1 MSSLLKNPMYIHIAC
16 EAVIIGSLFYI
27 MNKRVS
33 LLQKDLNECVA
44 RIGKQT
50 ARMAELEET
59 IQTMASNMDIL
70 SNIVMRPQPM
80 YQAPAPTPAP
90 VSAPKVAKAPSKTP
104 EPAKTPESDAPSKAF
119 ITEIPEETKEPF
131 QHEGGSEATR
141 DLDTQIADELRELE
155 SSN

>member
-70 SNIVMRPQPM
+70 SNIVMRPQPIF
-80 YQAPAPTPAP
+80 QAPTPPAPT
-90 VSAPKVAKAPSKTP
+90 SAPKVAKASSKAP
-104 EPAKTPESDAPSKAF
+104 EPAKTPEPDAPSKAF
-119 ITEIPEETKEPF
+119 ITEIPEETKESF
-131 QHEGGSEATR
+131 QQEGGSEATR

-155 SSN
+155 SAN